1 MRHDS
6 QSRKPAEQQHRLSS
20 RNFLTQTPHRGFI
33 RGGCLLLADLA
44 PSQSLANCRGQAN
57 HGFEGRR
64 LDDRGARPDVSAE
77 TSDRLLIC
85 VSTIIGVART
95 TVRQVVETIVGTGEA
110 SSTTKRKAGIAAGLP
125 GAGPELPQSVRQRLT
140 RLKSASLV
148 ERIDRQS
155 GGREPGGCLRRRSI
169 APDFSRGT
177 AKKLTAAREAGR
189 YQPDLDSFCG

>member
-20 RNFLTQTPHRGFI
+20 RNFLTQTPHRGFL

-57 HGFEGRR
+57 HGSEGRR
-64 LDDRGARPDVSAE
+64 PDDRGTPPDVSAE
-77 TSDRLLIC
+77 TFDFTLAHMSSIAGL
-85 VSTIIGVART
+85 GRT
-95 TVRQVVETIVGTGEA
+95 TVRQVLETILGTGGG
-110 SSTTKRKAGIAAGLP
+110 SSNTKRKAGIAAGLP

-169 APDFSRGT
+169 APDFSLGT
-177 AKKLTAAREAGR
+177 AKKLTAAREAER